1 MTGAAKR
8 RLSVALAGL
17 AMAMSWLCAAADD
30 YPNRPLKFIV
40 PWPPGGTVDVRSRLI
55 AQRLERALQQP
66 VVVDNRP
73 GASGTLGMLALARA
87 VPDGY
92 TLAFGSFVDQAAV
105 LSLMQSVP
113 YDPAKDFVPIAFMGR
128 PCYVLV
134 ANPKL
139 GVSSVKEFVALA
151 RSQPGQLN
159 YASGGIGT
167 PHHLFMETFKH
178 LSAIDLNHVPYKGA
192 APALNDVLAGHVPA
206 MFDASGLVAA
216 HVQSGKLKPLLT
228 TCAHRIDLFP
238 EVPSASE
245 AGYRGLDL
253 SPWGGV
259 FVPTGTPPA
268 IVERLN
274 REINKILAGPDIR
287 SHIAFTGYEMENWSA
302 QQFADFI
309 KRDRP
314 RWAQIIKT
322 AGIKPDQ

>member
-1 MTGAAKR
+1 
-8 RLSVALAGL
+8 
-17 AMAMSWLCAAADD
+17 MAMSCLCAAADD
-30 YPNRPLKFIV
+30 YPNHPLKFIV

-73 GASGTLGMLALARA
+73 GASGTLGMQALARA
-87 VPDGY
+87 APDGY

-192 APALNDVLAGHVPA
+192 APALNDVLAGHVPV

-259 FVPTGTPPA
+259 FVPAGTPPA

-287 SHIAFTGYEMENWSA
+287 SHIAFTGYEVENWSA